1 MSTEPEP
8 ELSLVPRGDMVRV
21 LRKQSYYPGVR
32 RLVDVAAVVLIAVY
46 FIMFLWTL
54 AKGGASFAAFGF
66 LASLYPTLIVMV
78 VRPVLLVVLDIAD
91 GVVELRL
98 QGRRLPGPRD

>member
-1 MSTEPEP
+1 MSTEP
-8 ELSLVPRGDMVRV
+8 ELSLVPRAQMVQV
-21 LRKQSYYPGVR
+21 LRKQTYYPQVR
-32 RLVDVAAVVLIAVY
+32 RLVNLAALAFIVVF

-66 LASLYPTLIVMV
+66 LASLYPTLIVVV
-78 VRPVLLVVLDIAD
+78 VRPVILVVLDIAD

-98 QGRRLPGPRD
+98 QGRRGPAGGE

>member
-1 MSTEPEP
+1 MITEP
-8 ELSLVPRGDMVRV
+8 ELSLVPREQMVKT
-21 LRKQSYYPGVR
+21 LRKQTYYPGVR
-32 RLVDVAAVVLIAVY
+32 RLVNLAAVAFIVVF

-66 LASLYPTLIVMV
+66 LASLYPTLIVVV
-78 VRPVLLVVLDIAD
+78 VRPVILVILDIAD

-98 QGRRLPGPRD
+98 QGRRNPVARE